1 MLKLLI
7 FDCDG
12 VLFDSREANRAY
24 YNRIREEF
32 SLPPLD
38 EDELQYVHM
47 HAAEDSVRYI
57 FRDHPHLLKEA
68 LSFQKRLDYAGFLP
82 LLTPE
87 PGLKELIEEVRPP
100 LKTAIST
107 NRSTTMPALRE
118 IFRLDELFDLIVCAL
133 DVERPK
139 PHPEGVRKILAHFRT
154 RPEEALYIGDTQVD
168 EAVARAAGIPLV
180 AYKNRDLSAAYHVSS
195 FAELLPII
203 RGLLA

>member
-38 EDELQYVHM
+38 EEELEYVHM

-57 FRDHPHLLKEA
+57 FRKHPHLLKPA
-68 LSFQKRLDYAGFLP
+68 LSFQRRLDYAEFLP
-82 LLTPE
+82 LLTME
-87 PGLKELIEEVRPP
+87 PGLKELIASVRPP

-107 NRSTTMPALRE
+107 NRSTTMPALRR
-118 IFRLDELFDLIVCAL
+118 IFSLDALFDLIVCAL
-133 DVERPK
+133 DVRRPK
-139 PHPEGVRKILAHFRT
+139 PDPEGVQKILKRFAV

-168 EAVARAAGIPLV
+168 EAVARAARITLV
-180 AYKNRDLSAAYHVSS
+180 AYKNPALSAAYYVSS
-195 FAELLPII
+195 FEELGVIVK
-203 RGLLA
+203 GLLT